1 MRMARLLPLPVLLSC
16 QLRAPG
22 VANSGRVRIGYD
34 ALKCTFQEQTLH
46 YRCIA
51 RCTGS
56 SAGSGASDNLS
67 SSGSLRKKRR
77 LDDVCRELY
86 PEFSRNV
93 IQSFIAQGKVLV
105 NDKPVVKSG
114 AQVDPTKAE
123 VRVTAQVPKYVCR
136 AGLKMERALEDFFG
150 LEGVGS
156 AGRQDALRGRV
167 ALDAGLS
174 TGGFTDCILQH
185 GADHVFGVDVGYG
198 QVAEKIRVDERVT
211 VMERT
216 NLRHLRKADFEQ
228 FPECRNRKIDFVS
241 LDVSFISTLKIREA
255 ICDIMEEE
263 GDLILLIKPQFEA
276 GKGQVGAGGVVRDP
290 NVRREVV
297 AAVIHG
303 WQDAGF
309 SFQKLIQ
316 SPIKGAAS
324 GNTEYLCHFTRGKGG
339 GTPVITLHSFP
350 RN

>member
-1 MRMARLLPLPVLLSC
+1 MRLLPLPVLLSC
-16 QLRAPG
+16 QLRATG
-22 VANSGRVRIGYD
+22 VASSGCLRTPTSTSIGFE
-34 ALKCTFQEQTLH
+34 AANCTFKEQSPH
-46 YRCIA
+46 HRRIA

-56 SAGSGASDNLS
+56 ETGYGASANLTGSGSV
-67 SSGSLRKKRR
+67 RRKRR

-114 AQVDPTKAE
+114 AQVDPTRAE

-136 AGLKMERALEDFFG
+136 AGLKMERALEEFFSDRDV
-150 LEGVGS
+150 EI
-156 AGRQDALRGRV
+156 AGRQDVLRGRV

-216 NLRHLRKADFEQ
+216 NLRHLRKVDFEQ
-228 FPECRNRKIDFVS
+228 FSACSNANIDFVS
-241 LDVSFISTLKIREA
+241 LDVSFISTLKMREA
-255 ICDIMEEE
+255 VCDIMEEK

-290 NVRREVV
+290 EVRREIV

-309 SFQKLIQ
+309 AFQNLIQ

-324 GNTEYLCHFTRGKGG
+324 GNTEYLCHLTRGKGRG
-339 GTPVITLHSFP
+339 LPFSIGRVQ
-350 RN
+350 